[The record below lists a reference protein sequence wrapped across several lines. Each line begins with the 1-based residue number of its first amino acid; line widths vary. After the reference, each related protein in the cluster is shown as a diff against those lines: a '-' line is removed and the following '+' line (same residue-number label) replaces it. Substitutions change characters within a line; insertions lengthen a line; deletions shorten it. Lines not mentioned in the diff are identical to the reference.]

1 MRIRI
6 AAVGR
11 LRDRA
16 LRSLI
21 DTYYARLPWAV
32 EEREVEVR
40 HRCPAG
46 ERQAREGDLL
56 LGSTAKAA
64 IIVALDPA
72 GIDLT
77 SDAFA
82 HRVGQWRDGGTAE
95 IAFLIGGAD
104 GHADVVRQRASE
116 LLAFGRMTWPH
127 LLVRLMLAEQLYR
140 ASTILSGHPYH
151 RA

>member
-1 MRIRI
+1 MRIRV

-21 DTYYARLPWAV
+21 DAYYARLPWAV

-40 HRCPAG
+40 QRVAEA
-46 ERQAREGDLL
+46 ERQAREGNLL
-56 LGSTAKAA
+56 LGTVTKGSV
-64 IIVALDPA
+64 IVALDPL
-72 GIDLT
+72 GGDLT
-77 SDAFA
+77 SEALA
-82 HRVGQWRDGGTAE
+82 QRIGRWRDGGAAE

-104 GHADVVRQRASE
+104 GHAAEVKARASD
-116 LLAFGRMTWPH
+116 LLAFGRLTWPH
-127 LLVRLMLAEQLYR
+127 MLVRLMLAEQLYR
-140 ASTILSGHPYH
+140 ASTILAGHPYH

>member
-16 LRSLI
+16 MRSLI
-21 DTYYARLPWAV
+21 DTYYARLPWTV
-32 EEREVEVR
+32 DEREVEVR
-40 HRCPAG
+40 QRCADA
-46 ERQAREGDLL
+46 ERVAREGDLL
-56 LGSTAKAA
+56 LGAVTKGA

-72 GIDLT
+72 GSDHT
-77 SDAFA
+77 SEAFA
-82 HRVGQWRDGGTAE
+82 GRLGRWRDGGAAE

-104 GHADVVRQRASE
+104 GHADAVRQHATD
-116 LLAFGRMTWPH
+116 LLALGRMTWPH
-127 LLVRLMLAEQLYR
+127 MLVRLMLAEQLYR

-151 RA
+151 RT